1 MTGKKIEIFPIIVP
15 IKMALQSFNFF
26 LVKMDSSLILV
37 DAGMN
42 TEDCWQGL
50 SNSLKTNGFTL
61 EDITHIVLTHHHG
74 DHVGLVNRIVEQH
87 PIPVYAHHLSVPRL
101 KRDRDHLERRI
112 EFFANLYAEMGCGEA
127 GEKQVQHLKK
137 AVKNNAT
144 EALQCDIHD
153 LSELAFPTID
163 IIETPG
169 HAIDQIALYEKEQKW
184 LLSGDLL
191 IQHISSN
198 ALVEPDDQ
206 RNRMKTVVEHERS
219 LKKIQ
224 AYEVNKAFPGHG
236 EIITDP
242 QELIQKRIN
251 GIERKAEK
259 FLALLHKKSITASE
273 LAQLYYKETYNKQF
287 SLVMSE
293 VIGHLD
299 YLEDKG
305 KVKKDFNHGVWI
317 YSARH

>member
-1 MTGKKIEIFPIIVP
+1 MTVKKVEIFPIIVP

-26 LVKMDSSLILV
+26 LVKIENSLVLV

-50 SNSLKTNGFTL
+50 SNSLKTSRFTL

-101 KRDRDHLERRI
+101 KRDPDHLERRI
-112 EFFANLYAEMGCGEA
+112 EFFTNLYEEMGCGEA
-127 GEKQVQHLKK
+127 GDKQVQHLKK

-144 EALQCDIHD
+144 EALHCDIHD
-153 LSELAFPTID
+153 LSELAFPTIE

-169 HAIDQIALYEKEQKW
+169 HAIDQVAFYEKGQKW

-198 ALVEPDDQ
+198 ALVEPDEQ
-206 RNRMKTVVEHERS
+206 GNRMKTVVEHERS
-219 LKKIQ
+219 LQKIQ
-224 AYEVNKAFPGHG
+224 AYDVEKAFPGHG
-236 EIITDP
+236 EIITNP
-242 QELIQKRIN
+242 HELITKRIH

-259 FLALLHKKSITASE
+259 FHALLNAKALTASE

-299 YLEDKG
+299 YLEEKG
-305 KVKKDFNHGVWI
+305 KVTKDFSHGVWK
-317 YSARH
+317 YSARQ